1 MLAKLIPKK
10 MQYSRVKDS
19 HELTS
24 MACRRTGKYF
34 RVVEHLL
41 NGRQSMF
48 KLINKDWSDKFYI
61 LRTIL
66 NQKPIKFERDLY
78 DE

>member
-1 MLAKLIPKK
+1 
-10 MQYSRVKDS
+10 
-19 HELTS
+19 
-24 MACRRTGKYF
+24 
-34 RVVEHLL
+34 
-41 NGRQSMF
+41 MF